1 VFDNNGHLTT
11 MKLTTLPSAPET
23 TELLTP
29 AELARR
35 WKVSLMFLWRARR
48 DGKLPAHKL
57 GKKHIRFSLAD
68 IREIEARN
76 RIAQ

>member
-1 VFDNNGHLTT
+1 
-11 MKLTTLPSAPET
+11 
-23 TELLTP
+23 
-29 AELARR
+29 LARR

>member
-1 VFDNNGHLTT
+1 MNIPN
-11 MKLTTLPSAPET
+11 LPPAPET

-57 GKKHIRFSLAD
+57 GKKHVRFSLTD
-68 IREIEARN
+68 IQEIEAKN
-76 RIAQ
+76 RIGQ